1 VPPRLAT
8 HVEPGS
14 LGASAAAAGNGF
26 PYVGGQAARLSSP
39 RMTCTLIRS
48 GQCLDTETLRL
59 LPDTSVLIRDGRIE
73 AVGTDLAAPEG
84 ASVIDAR
91 GKTVMPGLIDCHVH
105 VLASRLS
112 LGEVQRMPNVLA
124 TLSSLPI
131 LEGMLMRGFTTV
143 RDAGGADAAMAEAT
157 RTDMA
162 RGPRI
167 FPSGKALSQTG
178 GHGDFRTRTDILE
191 PCACSHKVGSLAR
204 IVDGVDAVR
213 VAIREELLKGAT
225 QIKIMASGG
234 VASPSDPIHYLGFS
248 ADEIRAAVEETANAG
263 TYVLAH
269 AYTARAIRR
278 AVELGVRTI
287 EHGNLV
293 DDDAAQVMAERGAFM
308 VPTLITY
315 EALATEGARFGLP
328 PASVEKIESVRGA
341 GLRALEIVAR
351 AGVRIGF
358 GTDLLGE
365 SHRLQ
370 SEELR
375 IRADVL
381 GAGAALQQATVI
393 AADILGHRGQLGV
406 LQPGALADVL
416 VVDGNPL
423 ADIRCLLGQG
433 DHIEAILKDG
443 KRYK

>member
-1 VPPRLAT
+1 MI
-8 HVEPGS
+8 
-14 LGASAAAAGNGF
+14 
-26 PYVGGQAARLSSP
+26 Q
-39 RMTCTLIRS
+39 S
-48 GQCLDTETLRL
+48 GRVLDTQTLRIEEGVSL
-59 LPDTSVLIRDGRIE
+59 LIEDGRIAQMGPKLQAPSGA
-73 AVGTDLAAPEG
+73 AVL
-84 ASVIDAR
+84 DAR
-91 GKTVMPGLIDCHVH
+91 GMTVMPGLIDCHVH
-105 VLASRLS
+105 VVASRLS

-124 TLSSLPI
+124 TLASLPI

-157 RTDMA
+157 RTDMVK
-162 RGPRI
+162 GPRI

-191 PCACSHKVGSLAR
+191 PCACSSKVGALAR
-204 IVDGVDAVR
+204 VVDGVDAMR
-213 VAIREELLKGAT
+213 AAIREEMLKGAT

-248 ADEIRAAVEETANAG
+248 ADEIRAAVEEASNAG

-341 GLRALEIVAR
+341 GIRALEVVAR

-381 GAGAALQQATVI
+381 GAGAALQQATLI
-393 AADILGHRGQLGV
+393 GAEILGQTGQLGV
-406 LQPGALADVL
+406 LKPGAVADVL

-423 ADIRCLLGQG
+423 TNIGCLLGQG
-433 DHIEAILKDG
+433 DHIQAIVKDG

>member
-1 VPPRLAT
+1 M
-8 HVEPGS
+8 S
-14 LGASAAAAGNGF
+14 
-26 PYVGGQAARLSSP
+26 
-39 RMTCTLIRS
+39 TLLIQS
-48 GQCLDTETLRL
+48 GRCLDVETLRL
-59 LPDTSVLIRDGRIE
+59 VPDTSVLVRDGRIE
-73 AVGTDLAAPEG
+73 AMGPGLPVPEG
-84 ASVIDAR
+84 AQVIDAR
-91 GKTVMPGLIDCHVH
+91 GMTVMPGLIDCHVH
-105 VLASRLS
+105 VVASRLN

-143 RDAGGADAAMAEAT
+143 RDAGGADCSMAEAT
-157 RTDMA
+157 RSGMV

-178 GHGDFRTRTDILE
+178 GHGDFRMRNDILE
-191 PCACSHKVGSLAR
+191 PCACSQKVGSLAR
-204 IVDGVDAVR
+204 VVDGVDAMRAAV
-213 VAIREELLKGAT
+213 REELLKGAT

-234 VASPSDPIHYLGFS
+234 VASPSDPIHYLGYS

-293 DDDAAQVMAERGAFM
+293 DEDAARVMAERGAFM

-315 EALATEGARFGLP
+315 EALASEGAKYGLP
-328 PASVEKIESVRGA
+328 QASVDKIESVRGA
-341 GLRALEIVAR
+341 GIKALELLAR
-351 AGVRIGF
+351 AGVRMGL

-375 IRADVL
+375 IRAQVL
-381 GAGAALQQATVI
+381 GNGAVLQQATLI
-393 AADILGHRGQLGV
+393 GAEILGQAGQLGV
-406 LQPGALADVL
+406 LKPGALADVL
-416 VVDGNPL
+416 VVDGDPL
-423 ADIRCLLGQG
+423 ADIGCLLGQG
-433 DHIEAILKDG
+433 DRIRAIVKDG
-443 KRYK
+443 QRVK

>member
-1 VPPRLAT
+1 M
-8 HVEPGS
+8 S
-14 LGASAAAAGNGF
+14 
-26 PYVGGQAARLSSP
+26 
-39 RMTCTLIRS
+39 TLLIQS
-48 GQCLDTETLRL
+48 GRVLDVETLRL
-59 LPDTSVLIRDGRIE
+59 LPDTSVLVRDGRIA
-73 AVGTDLAAPEG
+73 AVGTELTAPEG

-91 GKTVMPGLIDCHVH
+91 GLTVMPGLIDCHVH
-105 VLASRLS
+105 VVASRLN

-131 LEGMLMRGFTTV
+131 LQGMLMRGFTTV
-143 RDAGGADAAMAEAT
+143 RDAGGADCAMAEAT
-157 RTDMA
+157 RTAMIP
-162 RGPRI
+162 GPRI

-178 GHGDFRTRTDILE
+178 GHGDFRMRTDILE
-191 PCACSHKVGSLAR
+191 PCACSQKVGSLAR
-204 IVDGVDAVR
+204 VVDGVDAIRAAV
-213 VAIREELLKGAT
+213 REELLRGAT

-234 VASPSDPIHYLGFS
+234 VASPSDPIHYLGYS
-248 ADEIRAAVEETANAG
+248 ADEIRAAVEEATNAG

-293 DDDAAQVMAERGAFM
+293 DADAAQVMAERGAFM

-315 EALATEGARFGLP
+315 EALANEGAKYGLP
-328 PASVEKIESVRGA
+328 QASVDKIEAVRGA
-341 GLRALEIVAR
+341 GLKALEILAK
-351 AGVRIGF
+351 AGVRMGL

-370 SEELR
+370 SDELR
-375 IRADVL
+375 IRAQVL
-381 GAGAALQQATVI
+381 GNGAVLQQATLI
-393 AADILGHRGQLGV
+393 GAEILGQAGQLGV
-406 LQPGALADVL
+406 LKPGALADLL

-423 ADIRCLLGQG
+423 DDIACLLGQG
-433 DHIEAILKDG
+433 DHIRAIVKDG

>member
-1 VPPRLAT
+1 MI
-8 HVEPGS
+8 
-14 LGASAAAAGNGF
+14 
-26 PYVGGQAARLSSP
+26 Q
-39 RMTCTLIRS
+39 S
-48 GQCLDTETLRL
+48 GRVLDTQTLRIEEGVSL
-59 LPDTSVLIRDGRIE
+59 LIENGRI
-73 AVGTDLAAPEG
+73 AQMGPKLQAPSG
-84 ASVIDAR
+84 AEVIDAR
-91 GKTVMPGLIDCHVH
+91 GMTVMPGLIDCHVH
-105 VLASRLS
+105 VVASRLS

-124 TLSSLPI
+124 TLASLPI

-157 RTDMA
+157 RTDMVK
-162 RGPRI
+162 GPRI

-191 PCACSHKVGSLAR
+191 PCACSSKVGALAR
-204 IVDGVDAVR
+204 VVDGVDAMR
-213 VAIREELLKGAT
+213 AAIREEMLKGAT

-248 ADEIRAAVEETANAG
+248 ADEIRAAVEEASNAG

-269 AYTARAIRR
+269 AYTSRAIRR

-341 GLRALEIVAR
+341 GIRALEVVAR

-381 GAGAALQQATVI
+381 GAGAALQQATLI
-393 AADILGHRGQLGV
+393 GAEILGQTGQLGV
-406 LQPGALADVL
+406 LKPGAVADVL

-423 ADIRCLLGQG
+423 TNIGCLLGQG
-433 DHIEAILKDG
+433 DHIQAIVKDG

>member
-1 VPPRLAT
+1 MI
-8 HVEPGS
+8 
-14 LGASAAAAGNGF
+14 
-26 PYVGGQAARLSSP
+26 Q
-39 RMTCTLIRS
+39 S
-48 GQCLDTETLRL
+48 GRVLDTQTLRIEEGVSL
-59 LPDTSVLIRDGRIE
+59 LIENGRI
-73 AVGTDLAAPEG
+73 AQMGPKLQAPSG
-84 ASVIDAR
+84 AEVLDAR
-91 GKTVMPGLIDCHVH
+91 GMTVMPGLIDCHVH
-105 VLASRLS
+105 VVASRLS

-124 TLSSLPI
+124 TLASLPI

-157 RTDMA
+157 RTDMVK
-162 RGPRI
+162 GPRI

-191 PCACSHKVGSLAR
+191 PCACSSKVGALAR
-204 IVDGVDAVR
+204 VVDGVDAMR
-213 VAIREELLKGAT
+213 AAIREEMLKGAT

-248 ADEIRAAVEETANAG
+248 ADEIRAAVEEASNAG

-341 GLRALEIVAR
+341 GIKALEIVAR

-381 GAGAALQQATVI
+381 GAGAALQQATLI
-393 AADILGHRGQLGV
+393 GAEILGQTGQLGV
-406 LQPGALADVL
+406 LKPGAVADVL

-423 ADIRCLLGQG
+423 TNIGCLLGQG
-433 DHIEAILKDG
+433 DHIQAIVKDG